1 MVIIMLMLELL
12 QLFHACDRD
21 ILPMHPAPII
31 GVVFRAA

>member
-21 ILPMHPAPII
+21 ILPMHPAPFI